1 MTNEDTFSLL
11 KECDA
16 GVKMATDSLDDV
28 RDYAKTPE
36 MRALLNTSRQQH
48 EWIGRE
54 VQDMLQKCGGKD
66 KNPHPVARKMAS
78 VKTNAKLSV
87 DNSEQ
92 NVAELIADGCDMGV
106 KSLKGYLEQYKGAE
120 VPARALCRTLVA
132 VEEQL
137 GTEIRRFF

>member
-16 GVKMATDSLDDV
+16 GVKMATDALDDV
-28 RDYAKTPE
+28 RGYAATPE

-54 VQDMLQKCGGKD
+54 VEDMLKKCGGKERE
-66 KNPHPVARKMAS
+66 PHPVARKMAS
-78 VKTNAKLSV
+78 MKTNVKLSA
-87 DNSEQ
+87 DNSEP
-92 NVAELIADGCDMGV
+92 NIAEVIADGCTMGV
-106 KSLKGYLEQYKGAE
+106 KSLKGYLDQYKGAE

-132 VEEQL
+132 VEERL
-137 GTEIRRFF
+137 GTEIRQFL

>member
-66 KNPHPVARKMAS
+66 KDPHPVARKMAS

>member
-16 GVKMATDSLDDV
+16 GVKMATDSLDDA
-28 RDYAKTPE
+28 RKYASTSE

-54 VQDMLQKCGGKD
+54 VEDMLKKCGGKERE
-66 KNPHPVARKMAS
+66 PHPMARKMAS
-78 VKTNAKLSV
+78 VKTNVKLTA
-87 DNSEQ
+87 DNSEESI
-92 NVAELIADGCDMGV
+92 AEIIAGGCDMGV

-137 GTEIRRFF
+137 GTEIREFL

>member
-16 GVKMATDSLDDV
+16 GVKMATDSLDHV

-54 VQDMLQKCGGKD
+54 VQDMLEKCGGKGRE
-66 KNPHPVARKMAS
+66 PHPVARKMAS
-78 VKTNAKLSV
+78 VKTNVKLSA
-87 DNSEQ
+87 DNSQESI
-92 NVAELIADGCDMGV
+92 AEIISDGCDMGV

-132 VEEQL
+132 VEQQL
-137 GTEIRRFF
+137 GAEMRQFC

>member
-16 GVKMATDSLDDV
+16 GVKMATDSLDDA
-28 RDYAKTPE
+28 RKYATPSE

-54 VQDMLQKCGGKD
+54 VEDMLKKCGGKERE
-66 KNPHPVARKMAS
+66 PHPMARRMAS
-78 VKTNAKLSV
+78 VKTNVKLSA
-87 DNSEQ
+87 DNSEPSI
-92 NVAELIADGCDMGV
+92 AELIADGCDMGV
-106 KSLKGYLEQYKGAE
+106 KSLKGYLDQYKGAE

-137 GTEIRRFF
+137 GEEIREFL

>member
-16 GVKMATDSLDDV
+16 GVKMATDSLDGV

-54 VQDMLQKCGGKD
+54 VEDMLKKCGGKERE
-66 KNPHPVARKMAS
+66 PHPVARKMAS
-78 VKTNAKLSV
+78 VKTNAKLTV
-87 DNSEQ
+87 DSSEESI
-92 NVAELIADGCDMGV
+92 AEIISGGCDMGI

-137 GTEIRRFF
+137 GNEIRQFF

>member
-1 MTNEDTFSLL
+1 MVNEDTFSLL

-16 GVKMATDSLDDV
+16 GVKMATDALDDV
-28 RDYAKTPE
+28 RGYAATPE

-54 VQDMLQKCGGKD
+54 VEDMLKKCGGKERE
-66 KNPHPVARKMAS
+66 PHPVARKMAS
-78 VKTNAKLSV
+78 VKTNVKLSA
-87 DNSEQ
+87 DNSEP
-92 NVAELIADGCDMGV
+92 NIAEVIADGCTMGV

-137 GTEIRRFF
+137 GTEIRQFL

>member
-16 GVKMATDSLDDV
+16 GVKMATDALDDV
-28 RDYAKTPE
+28 RGYAATPE

-54 VQDMLQKCGGKD
+54 VEDMLKKCGGKERE
-66 KNPHPVARKMAS
+66 PHPVARKMAS
-78 VKTNAKLSV
+78 MKTNVKLSA
-87 DNSEQ
+87 DNSEP
-92 NVAELIADGCDMGV
+92 NIAEVIADGCTMGV
-106 KSLKGYLEQYKGAE
+106 KSLKGYLDQYKGAE

-137 GTEIRRFF
+137 GTEIRQFL

>member
-54 VQDMLQKCGGKD
+54 VQDMLLKCGGKE
-66 KNPHPVARKMAS
+66 KEPHPVARKMAS
-78 VKTNAKLSV
+78 MKTNAKLTV
-87 DNSEQ
+87 NNSEQ

-106 KSLKGYLEQYKGAE
+106 KSLNGYLEQYKGAE

-132 VEEQL
+132 VEQQL
-137 GTEIRRFF
+137 GTEIRQFF

>member
-16 GVKMATDSLDDV
+16 GVKMATDALDDV
-28 RDYAKTPE
+28 REYAATPE
-36 MRALLNTSRQQH
+36 LRALLNTSRQQH

-54 VQDMLQKCGGKD
+54 VADMLKKCGGKERE
-66 KNPHPVARKMAS
+66 PHPMARKMAS
-78 VKTNAKLSV
+78 MKTNAKLSA
-87 DNSEQ
+87 DNSEP
-92 NVAELIADGCDMGV
+92 NVAAVISDGCNMGV
-106 KSLKGYLEQYKGAE
+106 KSLKGYLEQYRGAE

-137 GTEIRRFF
+137 GTEIRQFL

>member
-16 GVKMATDSLDDV
+16 GVKMATDSLDDA
-28 RDYAKTPE
+28 RKYASTSE

-54 VQDMLQKCGGKD
+54 VQNMLEKCGGKD
-66 KNPHPVARKMAS
+66 KEPHPIARKMAS
-78 VKTNAKLSV
+78 VKTNVKLSA
-87 DNSEQ
+87 DSSEQ
-92 NVAELIADGCDMGV
+92 SIAEIVSNGCNMGV
-106 KSLKGYLEQYKGAE
+106 KSLRGYLDQYKGAE

-132 VEEQL
+132 VEQQL
-137 GTEIRRFF
+137 GMEMQQFC

>member
-16 GVKMATDSLDDV
+16 GVKMATDALDDV
-28 RDYAKTPE
+28 RGYAATPE

-54 VQDMLQKCGGKD
+54 VEDMLKKCGGKERE
-66 KNPHPVARKMAS
+66 PHPVARKMAS
-78 VKTNAKLSV
+78 MKTNVKLSA
-87 DNSEQ
+87 DNSEP
-92 NVAELIADGCDMGV
+92 NIAEMIADGCTMGV
-106 KSLKGYLEQYKGAE
+106 KSLKGYLDQYKGAE

-137 GTEIRRFF
+137 GTEIRQFL

>member
-28 RDYAKTPE
+28 REYARTPE

-54 VQDMLQKCGGKD
+54 VQDMLEKCGGKD
-66 KNPHPVARKMAS
+66 KEPHPVARKMAS
-78 VKTNAKLSV
+78 VKTNVKLTV
-87 DNSEQ
+87 DSSER
-92 NVAELIADGCDMGV
+92 NVAELIADGCDMGI

>member
-66 KNPHPVARKMAS
+66 KDPHPVARKMAS

-137 GTEIRRFF
+137 GAEIRRFF